1 MTRRLSIA
9 IIAAAALLA
18 PAAAHAGTGSV
29 QYVGDPLT
37 FLKVQLPATQLYT
50 AFQLN
55 TALPAG
61 STATVQSAGGPVLA
75 TGTPKILGTSGLC
88 YYVAFTMPSAVS
100 NGTVYNIVLDPGG
113 AQAPLAPNP
122 ELVRTLT
129 VKQQRNAPATVGA
142 GSC

>member
-1 MTRRLSIA
+1 MRSRLILA
-9 IIAAAALLA
+9 TTALAIAALA
-18 PAAAHAGTGSV
+18 PAASAGTGSV

-37 FLKVQLPATQLYT
+37 FLKVNQPATHLWT

-61 STATVQSAGGPVLA
+61 SSATIQSAGGPVLA

-129 VKQQRNAPATVGA
+129 VKQQRNAAATVGQ